1 MFTQMPFIIFKL
13 FFNISELFFFFFKI
27 SPSSLWGWSIQVC
40 LNIMP
45 RWKDISNDLLKKKS
59 IITVYQSVKDYNA
72 ISKQY
77 QVHNS
82 SGKKKI
88 MTAVNIPS
96 S

>member
-1 MFTQMPFIIFKL
+1 MIFK
-13 FFNISELFFFFFKI
+13 
-27 SPSSLWGWSIQVC
+27 
-40 LNIMP
+40 
-45 RWKDISNDLLKKKS
+45 KKKS

>member
-1 MFTQMPFIIFKL
+1 MFTQMPFIIFSCFL
-13 FFNISELFFFFFKI
+13 TYQNCFCFFLI

-77 QVHNS
+77 QVHHS
-82 SGKKKI
+82 SGKKI